1 MIENDLLYSKEKAN
15 YPNNQD
21 RRVHYSTTLADIT
34 ETSTIELI
42 SFRNSL
48 KLNMYTESRKNISAT
63 LEKLTFQQKL
73 I

>member
-15 YPNNQD
+15 YSNNED
-21 RRVHYSTTLADIT
+21 RRVHYSATLADIT

-48 KLNMYTESRKNISAT
+48 KLNIFTESR
-63 LEKLTFQQKL
+63 
-73 I
+73 

>member
-1 MIENDLLYSKEKAN
+1 MIENDLLYSKEKPN

-34 ETSTIELI
+34 ETSTMELI

-48 KLNMYTESRKNISAT
+48 KLNMYTESR
-63 LEKLTFQQKL
+63 
-73 I
+73 